1 MSQYI
6 VDVTTENFQQTLLD
20 ASFTQPV
27 LVFFYV
33 NGHEPCDS
41 LAPVLSQLATDYQG
55 GFVLAK
61 VDCDAQQMLA
71 AQFQIQAVPTLYLLK
86 EGRPI
91 DGVAGPQTQASVQQL
106 LDKHLPAPQDPDFEE
121 GLALLEAGKAA
132 EAIAKLTQAMAN
144 ARDPHPVKLALIH
157 AYLQENRLDEAE
169 ALLGTIAM
177 KDQDADYKGLLSE
190 LQLKKDAADTPEI
203 RALADALAQAPEDDS
218 LRLKLAVQLHAAGR
232 NEEALD
238 SLMTVLKKDLNFQNG
253 EAKKTCLD
261 ILAALGQGNALAAK
275 YRRQLFSLLY

>member
-6 VDVTTENFQQTLLD
+6 VDVTSENFQQVILE
-20 ASFTQPV
+20 ASSHQPV

-33 NGHEPCDS
+33 QGHEPCDS
-41 LAPVLSQLATDYQG
+41 LSPALADLANEYQG
-55 GFVLAK
+55 GFTLAK
-61 VDCDAQQMLA
+61 VDCNAEQMLA
-71 AQFQIQAVPTLYLLK
+71 AQFQIQAVPTLYLVRD
-86 EGRPI
+86 GRPV
-91 DGVAGPQTQASVQQL
+91 DGLAGPQTKDAVAQM
-106 LDKHLPAPQDPDFEE
+106 LDKHVEAPLDPDFEA
-121 GLALLEAGKAA
+121 GLALLEAGNTA
-132 EAIAKLTQAMAN
+132 EAIAKLSQAMQTAQ
-144 ARDPHPVKLALIH
+144 DPHPVKLALIH

-169 ALLGTIAM
+169 QLLGTIAM

-203 RALADALAQAPEDDS
+203 RSLTDALAENPDDNA

-238 SLMTVLKKDLNFQNG
+238 SLMTILRTDLNFQDG

-261 ILAALGQGNALAAK
+261 ILSALGQGNALAAK